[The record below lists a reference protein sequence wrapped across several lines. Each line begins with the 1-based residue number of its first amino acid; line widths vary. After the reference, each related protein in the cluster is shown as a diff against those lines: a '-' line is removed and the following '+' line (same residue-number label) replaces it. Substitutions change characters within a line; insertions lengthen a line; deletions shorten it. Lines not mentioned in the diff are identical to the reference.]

1 MSIGKCECLD
11 ADIKTYLEGAL
22 IHYIREMMKNTEVFA
37 KAAVEYKAVN
47 PQLSKHYSLLVDS
60 ENAFIEKIQAAKVS
74 ILELPTCEAKG
85 GNPHNP
91 GRLTVPEQHQLKIA
105 RDTLRMPDAMAG
117 VMGGP
122 TKEEAREIIKRL
134 KSKK

>member
-1 MSIGKCECLD
+1 MGIGRCECLD
-11 ADIKTYLEGAL
+11 ADVRPFLEEAL
-22 IHYIREMMKNTEVFA
+22 IRYIREMMTDAKTFA
-37 KAAVEYKAVN
+37 QAAVEYKAVN
-47 PQLSKHYSLLVDS
+47 PQLSKYYSLLVDE
-60 ENAFIEKIQAAKVS
+60 ENDFIEKIQAAKVS
-74 ILELPTCEAKG
+74 ILELPTCEAKN

-105 RDTLRMPDAMAG
+105 KDTLRMPDAMAG

-134 KSKK
+134 ESKK